1 MFYRVLWPALISAV
15 ALAVADI
22 ADALVVGARV
32 GERGLAAIGIVT
44 PVYMIYNL
52 IGYGF
57 STGGCVTHGKLTSA
71 ARNYDALCHFRTL
84 AAWLL
89 GISAVI
95 AVGGNLLMMP
105 LLSMLGVDGSRPEL
119 LALCEAYARPMIAA
133 APVFMLNFILYD
145 FVRCDDGV
153 RLASLGFSLGCA
165 ADLALNIVLVL
176 ILDMGVLGSIIATV
190 AAQAISVIVMSIH
203 LFTGRGV
210 LRLMAI
216 MRAVADP
223 KEIRKEVFSSLTIG
237 FSTSIRYVFQFLF
250 LPLGNRLLLR
260 AGDLGIIDGDLYVAV
275 FDVVMN
281 VSYVSS
287 SVFQASSETM
297 QPLAS
302 VFSEE
307 HDRDSLKCV
316 LRLALGW
323 GLALGAALA
332 GLLALFAGPVS
343 SFFGVTENASQAVS
357 VPAIRIF
364 CLSAPMGGCL
374 IILMGFYQSVGES
387 KLSSLITLMRSA
399 LFLLPI
405 AFVFGM
411 FYPAGFWWLF
421 PACEAA
427 SLLLLGMVTHFRR
440 KIVRDADIPV
450 FSAVMDN
457 GDHELQRVMEGIE
470 RFCEEQEFPM
480 KKAMQLQL
488 AAEELCLVTLEKAFT
503 GKPEEYIQVTL
514 CEEKN
519 GDFSLRIRNSA
530 PYFNPLDMKMGRLQQ
545 DAKEEFLDS
554 IGVMM
559 VKKQAKALYYR
570 NYEGFNVVLAIL

>member
-1 MFYRVLWPALISAV
+1 
-15 ALAVADI
+15 
-22 ADALVVGARV
+22 
-32 GERGLAAIGIVT
+32 
-44 PVYMIYNL
+44 
-52 IGYGF
+52 
-57 STGGCVTHGKLTSA
+57 
-71 ARNYDALCHFRTL
+71 
-84 AAWLL
+84 
-89 GISAVI
+89 
-95 AVGGNLLMMP
+95 
-105 LLSMLGVDGSRPEL
+105 
-119 LALCEAYARPMIAA
+119 
-133 APVFMLNFILYD
+133 
-145 FVRCDDGV
+145 
-153 RLASLGFSLGCA
+153 
-165 ADLALNIVLVL
+165 
-176 ILDMGVLGSIIATV
+176 
-190 AAQAISVIVMSIH
+190 
-203 LFTGRGV
+203 LFKGRGV
-210 LRLMAI
+210 LRMKDVL
-216 MRAVADP
+216 RAVGDR
-223 KEIRKEVFSSLTIG
+223 KEIRKEVHTSLVIG
-237 FSTSIRYVFQFLF
+237 FSTSIRYIFQFLF

-260 AGDLGIIDGDLYVAV
+260 AGDLGLIDGDLYVAV

-316 LRLALGW
+316 LRLALSW

-343 SFFGVTENASQAVS
+343 SFFGVTEAASQAVS
-357 VPAIRIF
+357 IPAIRIF
-364 CLSAPMGGCL
+364 CLSAPLGGCL
-374 IILMGFYQSVGES
+374 IILMGYYQSVGENR
-387 KLSSLITLMRSA
+387 LSRLITLMRSA

-427 SLLLLGMVTHFRR
+427 SLLLLGAVNRFRR
-440 KIVRDADIPV
+440 RNALTADIPV

-457 GDHELQRVMEGIE
+457 GDHELQRVLEGLE
-470 RFCEEQEFPM
+470 RFCEEQEYPM
-480 KKAMQLQL
+480 KKAMQIQL

-514 CEEKN
+514 CEEKS

-570 NYEGFNVVLAIL
+570 NYEGFNVVLAVL

>member
-32 GERGLAAIGIVT
+32 GEKGLAAIGIVT

-95 AVGGNLLMMP
+95 AVGGNLLMTP
-105 LLSMLGVDGSRPEL
+105 LLSLLGADSSRPEL

-145 FVRCDDGV
+145 FVRCDDGA

-165 ADLALNIVLVL
+165 ADLALNILLVLVL
-176 ILDMGVLGSIIATV
+176 GMGVQGSIIATV
-190 AAQAISVIVMSIH
+190 AAQAISVIVLSIH
-203 LFTGRGV
+203 LFTGHGV
-210 LRLMAI
+210 LRLKAI
-216 MRAVADP
+216 VRAVGDR
-223 KEIRKEVFSSLTIG
+223 KEIRKEVYSSLTIG

-260 AGDLGIIDGDLYVAV
+260 AGDLGLIDGDLYVAV

-316 LRLALGW
+316 LHLALNW
-323 GLALGAALA
+323 GLALGTALA

-343 SFFGVTENASQAVS
+343 SFFGVTESASQAVS

-364 CLSAPMGGCL
+364 CLSAPLGGCL

-387 KLSSLITLMRSA
+387 QLSSLITLMRSA

-421 PACEAA
+421 PTCEAA
-427 SLLLLGMVTHFRR
+427 SLLLLGIVNHFRS
-440 KIVRDADIPV
+440 KIIRNVDIPV

-457 GDHELQRVMEGIE
+457 GDHELQRVLEGLE
-470 RFCEEQEFPM
+470 RFCEEQEYPM
-480 KKAMQLQL
+480 KKAMQIQL

-514 CEEKN
+514 CEEKS

>member
-1 MFYRVLWPALISAV
+1 MFYRVLWPALISAF

-22 ADALVVGARV
+22 ADALVIGVRV
-32 GERGLAAIGIVT
+32 GEKGLAAIGIVT

-95 AVGGNLLMMP
+95 AIGGNLLMMP
-105 LLSMLGVDGSRPEL
+105 LLSLLGVDGSRPEL
-119 LALCEAYARPMIAA
+119 LALCETYARPMIAA
-133 APVFMLNFILYD
+133 APLFMLNFILYD
-145 FVRCDDGV
+145 FVRCDDGA

-165 ADLALNIVLVL
+165 ADLALNILLVLVL
-176 ILDMGVLGSIIATV
+176 GMGVLGSIIATI
-190 AAQAISVIVMSIH
+190 AAQALSVAVLSIH
-203 LFTGRGV
+203 LFTGHGV
-210 LRLMAI
+210 LRMKDI
-216 MRAVADP
+216 VRAVADR

-260 AGDLGIIDGDLYVAV
+260 AGDLGLIDGDLYVAV

-281 VSYVSS
+281 VSYVSA

-316 LRLALGW
+316 LRLALSW
-323 GLALGAALA
+323 GLALGAVLT

-343 SFFGVTENASQAVS
+343 SFFGVTENTSQAVS
-357 VPAIRIF
+357 IPAIRIF
-364 CLSAPMGGCL
+364 CLSAPLGGCL
-374 IILMGFYQSVGES
+374 IILMGYYQSVGES
-387 KLSSLITLMRSA
+387 RLSRLITLMRSA

-421 PACEAA
+421 PACEAS
-427 SLLLLGMVTHFRR
+427 SLLLLGAVIRFRR
-440 KIVRDADIPV
+440 KIVKGADIPV

-457 GDHELQRVMEGIE
+457 GDHELQRVLEGLE
-470 RFCEEQEFPM
+470 RFCEEQEYPM
-480 KKAMQLQL
+480 KKAMQIQL

-514 CEEKN
+514 CEEN
-519 GDFSLRIRNSA
+519 SGDYSLRIRNSA

-554 IGVMM
+554 MGVMM

>member
-570 NYEGFNVVLAIL
+570 NYEGFFVVLAIL

>member
-22 ADALVVGARV
+22 ADALVIGARV
-32 GERGLAAIGIVT
+32 GEKGLAAIGIVT

-95 AVGGNLLMMP
+95 AVGGNLLMTP
-105 LLSMLGVDGSRPEL
+105 LLSLLGVDGSRPEL
-119 LALCEAYARPMIAA
+119 LALCKTYARPMIAA
-133 APVFMLNFILYD
+133 APIFMLNFILYD
-145 FVRCDDGV
+145 FVRCDDGA

-176 ILDMGVLGSIIATV
+176 VLGMGVLGSIIATV
-190 AAQAISVIVMSIH
+190 AAQALSVAVLSIH
-203 LFTGRGV
+203 LFKGSGV
-210 LRLMAI
+210 LRMKDVL
-216 MRAVADP
+216 RAVADR
-223 KEIRKEVFSSLTIG
+223 KEIRKEVFSSLSIG

-260 AGDLGIIDGDLYVAV
+260 AGDLGLIDGDLYVAV

-316 LRLALGW
+316 LRLALSW
-323 GLALGAALA
+323 GLSLGAALA

-343 SFFGVTENASQAVS
+343 SFFGVTEAASQAVS
-357 VPAIRIF
+357 IPAIRIF
-364 CLSAPMGGCL
+364 CLSAPLGGCL
-374 IILMGFYQSVGES
+374 IILMGYYQSVGENR
-387 KLSSLITLMRSA
+387 LSRLITLMRSA

-427 SLLLLGMVTHFRR
+427 SLLLLGAVNRFRR
-440 KIVRDADIPV
+440 RNALTADIPV

-457 GDHELQRVMEGIE
+457 GDHELQRVLEGLE
-470 RFCEEQEFPM
+470 RFCEEQEYPM
-480 KKAMQLQL
+480 KKAMQIQL

-514 CEEKN
+514 CEEKS

-570 NYEGFNVVLAIL
+570 NYEGFNVVLAVL

>member
-1 MFYRVLWPALISAV
+1 MFYRVLGPTLISAV

-22 ADALVVGARV
+22 ADALVVGAQV
-32 GERGLAAIGIVT
+32 GEKGLAAIGIVT
-44 PVYMIYNL
+44 PVYMVYNL

-57 STGGCVTHGKLTSA
+57 STGGCVTHSKLTSA

-95 AVGGNLLMMP
+95 AILGNVLMLP
-105 LLSMLGVDGSRPEL
+105 LLALLGVDNMRPEL
-119 LALCEAYARPMIAA
+119 LSLCEEYARPMLAA

-165 ADLALNIVLVL
+165 TDLALNLFLVL
-176 ILDMGVLGSIIATV
+176 GLGMGVKGSIIATV
-190 AAQAISVIVMSIH
+190 SAQALSVLVLSTH
-203 LFTGRGV
+203 LFSGSGV
-210 LRLMAI
+210 LRLKNI

-223 KEIRKEVFSSLTIG
+223 KEISKEVRASLTIG
-237 FSTSIRYVFQFLF
+237 FSASIRYVFQFLF
-250 LPLGNRLLLR
+250 LPLGNRLLLY

-281 VSYVSS
+281 VSYVAV
-287 SVFQASSETM
+287 SVYQASSETM

-316 LRLALGW
+316 LRLALVW
-323 GLALGAALA
+323 GLALGTAMA

-357 VPAIRIF
+357 IPAIRIY
-364 CLSAPMGGCL
+364 CLSAPLGGCL
-374 IILMGFYQSVGES
+374 IILTGYYQSIGES
-387 KLSSLITLMRSA
+387 PLSRLITLLRNA

-405 AFVFGM
+405 AFIIGM

-421 PACEAA
+421 PVSEAA
-427 SLLLLGMVTHFRR
+427 SLLLLLAVIHARR
-440 KIVRDADIPV
+440 KNADEADIRV

-457 GDHELQRVMEGIE
+457 GDHELERVMEGIE
-470 RFCEEQEFPM
+470 RFCEEQEYPM
-480 KKAMQLQL
+480 KKAMLIQL

-514 CEEKN
+514 CEEPN
-519 GDFSLRIRNSA
+519 GDISLRIRNSA

-545 DAKEEFLDS
+545 DAKDEFLDS